1 MTDKARWWID
11 TDPGVDDAWAI
22 LMMFGAPQVRV
33 EGISVVGGNVGI
45 EHTLTNTCRIVDRAP
60 YALPVFAGAARPL
73 IGGLPDAGFV
83 HGSDGMG
90 EASLSAP
97 KTTAQPGFAANA
109 LIEASKR
116 DPGNLNVLAL
126 GPLTNLAVALM
137 LDPDLPQRCGRLV
150 IMGGAI
156 GARGNTRVPSAEFNI
171 AFDPEAAAIV
181 FERWPGIEL
190 LDWELT
196 LEIAPSLQE
205 VEDWLSLPSECAAWM
220 HSITR
225 STADFVRSLG
235 VEGWAWADP
244 LAAFAAIDP
253 KGVTE
258 WSEAPVEIALATG
271 PTRGQTVI
279 DWHGI
284 GGFAGPKV
292 RIARKV
298 DKDRFHLAM
307 RAVL

>member
-1 MTDKARWWID
+1 MSNQENWWVD

-22 LMMFGAPQVRV
+22 LMMLGAPHVRV
-33 EGISVVGGNVGI
+33 VGMSVVGGNVGI
-45 EHTLTNTCRIVDRAP
+45 EHTLTNTCRIVDRSP
-60 YALPVFAGAARPL
+60 YPVPVYAGSARPL

-83 HGSDGMG
+83 HGGDGMG
-90 EASLSAP
+90 EASLPEPRTAP
-97 KTTAQPGFAANA
+97 EPEIGAIA
-109 LIEASKR
+109 LIEAANAN
-116 DPGNLNVLAL
+116 PGLNVLAL
-126 GPLTNLAVALM
+126 GPLTNLALALM

-150 IMGGAI
+150 VMGGAI

-181 FERWPGIEL
+181 FERWPNMEL

-196 LEIAPSLQE
+196 LETAPTLQE
-205 VEDWLSLPSECAAWM
+205 VEDWLSLGTDSAAWM
-220 HSITR
+220 RSITR

-235 VEGWAWADP
+235 VESWAWADP

-253 KGVTE
+253 KGVSE

-292 RIARKV
+292 KIARKV
-298 DKDRFHLAM
+298 DRERFHLAM